1 MHMQNKPQFTFRGSW
16 GTKLDNERDR
26 PGERQRPRVD
36 EWLQEPAGA
45 IGADAVARWP
55 GQAPRRAR
63 GERLQGRGDARR
75 RELARGANARPEA
88 PRRGVP
94 VSLSCGIVA
103 ERRGVVAVGAGHEIA
118 DDPGAARDPAA
129 DVDPRLNAPRQCGN
143 GWQNPQCLSDGGA
156 RVESLRWMGSNKG
169 ERRAKCRSDG
179 LSPR

>member
-1 MHMQNKPQFTFRGSW
+1 M
-16 GTKLDNERDR
+16 

-129 DVDPRLNAPRQCGN
+129 DVDPRLDAPRQRGD
-143 GWQNPQCLSDGGA
+143 GRQNPQRFPDGGA
-156 RVESLRWMGSNKG
+156 RVEALRGVGSNKG
-169 ERRAKCRSDG
+169 ERCAKRCGNG
-179 LSPR
+179 LCPG